1 MRIKKLKKEARHS
14 LKKNY
19 WSKVFVAFIIT
30 FDINIFFSIFSG
42 EAIFPLLKLREFDFE
57 TIKNVELQTL
67 HTLIFEHHF
76 SDKTELLISFVV
88 ILFEIF
94 VLSVFKVGGTRY
106 FIKSQTCTPKVSEL
120 LFAFNG
126 KNKAFKNI
134 IAVELLKSIKILLW
148 SMVFIVPG
156 VINSFDYV
164 AVHYVLALCPHLKP
178 KKALKVSKAMMK
190 GNRIRFILMELSF
203 IGWDIVEFLSFGIL
217 KHFYITPYK
226 LITHD
231 EFFTEIKN
239 KGVKKGIKEFN
250 VFK

>member
-1 MRIKKLKKEARHS
+1 
-14 LKKNY
+14 
-19 WSKVFVAFIIT
+19 
-30 FDINIFFSIFSG
+30 
-42 EAIFPLLKLREFDFE
+42 
-57 TIKNVELQTL
+57 
-67 HTLIFEHHF
+67 
-76 SDKTELLISFVV
+76 
-88 ILFEIF
+88 
-94 VLSVFKVGGTRY
+94 
-106 FIKSQTCTPKVSEL
+106 
-120 LFAFNG
+120 
-126 KNKAFKNI
+126 
-134 IAVELLKSIKILLW
+134 
-148 SMVFIVPG
+148 MVFIVPG
-156 VINSFDYV
+156 VIKAFDYV

>member
-19 WSKVFVAFIIT
+19 WSKVLVAFIIT
-30 FDINIFFSIFSG
+30 FDINIFFSVFSG
-42 EAIFPLLKLREFDFE
+42 EAIFPLLKLRDFDWE
-57 TIKNVELQTL
+57 TIKNVELNTL
-67 HTLIFEHHF
+67 HTLLFEHHF

-88 ILFEIF
+88 ILFEVF

-106 FIKSQTCTPKVSEL
+106 FIKSQTGTPSVSEL
-120 LFAFNG
+120 LFTFRG

-134 IAVELLKSIKILLW
+134 IAVELLKAIKIMLW
-148 SMVFIVPG
+148 SLLFIIPG
-156 VINSFDYV
+156 VIKAFDYA

-190 GNRIRFILMELSF
+190 GNRIRFILIELSF
-203 IGWDIVEFLSFGIL
+203 IGWDILEFLTFGIL
-217 KHFYITPYK
+217 KYLYITPYK

-239 KGVKKGIKEFN
+239 NGIKKGVKEFN